1 MTTQEKVKEKKRYA
15 GVTIALVGNPNVGKS
30 TLFNGVT
37 GARQAVINAPGT
49 TVEVKA
55 GTWRNLGAR
64 VLDLPGAYSLIPNSP
79 DEKVVADT
87 LAGAPAPAHVGAYS
101 RADALGA
108 HDDAPADA
116 PTSEHGGRRGQADQ
130 HVDLV
135 LAILDGGALT
145 RSLYLV
151 AQLAQ
156 TGYPVAAVVHMADV
170 AADNGIK
177 VNPSVISRELG
188 IPVMVFDPRKRSQYA
203 QLDRFVEQAILEP
216 RRVSGIDA
224 DPSAPGYNARAAT
237 NPLAICRLSDADE
250 RDLLAQTSCG
260 GGSACGCGHERASG
274 LDLEQLGSG
283 PACGC
288 GHERASSLDLGP
300 THTADSRCSSD
311 AELERATRL
320 FGWVDRVE
328 SAINEHTE
336 RTDTHGPS
344 RSDRVDKVL
353 LNPVVGPI
361 VFLAVMWLLFK
372 LAGEWVGPVQ
382 DYFDGLFSSTDEG
395 AISLANGVSWLLG
408 AVGLG
413 GTWVD
418 SLLVGGLCTGLG
430 VVASFV
436 PLMFTIFAALS
447 ILEDSGYMARAAFLA
462 DRLMRRIG
470 LDGRVVLPLIMGF
483 GCNLPSL
490 AAARTLPSPAQRLVT
505 VLITPYTSCAARLT
519 IYLMIAKIFFPDTA
533 GTVVFSLYLVSIT
546 LVVLGAWVLKF
557 FFTKNDAQSP
567 LMLILPAYQ
576 VPRALVLLRQA
587 LSRSWIFVKGAGK
600 IIVVMTMVVWL
611 LGAIPMG
618 SGASGKSF
626 ADPELPMEDSA
637 YGQVAKVLEPA
648 FEPAGFGDWHMAGAL
663 MTGFVAK
670 ETVVSSIV
678 ASYNMDPEAAGDA
691 EDNGDDLGEL
701 PDLLSATF
709 TETAG
714 EGYQGLA
721 AIAFLVFVLAYTPCL
736 ATVAEQARLIGGK
749 RTTAAVIAQLVIA
762 WALAV
767 GIFQIGKLFL

>member
-1 MTTQEKVKEKKRYA
+1 MTVQEKVKENKRYA

-55 GTWRNLGAR
+55 GTWRSLGAR

-87 LAGAPAPAHVGAYS
+87 LAGPG
-101 RADALGA
+101 RDAA
-108 HDDAPADA
+108 APAD
-116 PTSEHGGRRGQADQ
+116 HGHHGHRGPLDQ
-130 HVDLV
+130 DVNLV
-135 LAILDGGALT
+135 LAVLDGGALT

-156 TGYPVAAVVHMADV
+156 TGYPVAAVIHMADV

-177 VNPSVISRELG
+177 IDPSVVSRELG
-188 IPVMVFDPRKRSQYA
+188 IPVMIFDPRKRGQYA

-216 RRVSGIDA
+216 RRVSGLDA
-224 DPSAPGYNARAAT
+224 DPTAPGYNARAAA
-237 NPLAICRLSDADE
+237 NPLASCRLSDVDE
-250 RDLLAQTSCG
+250 RDLLAQASCG
-260 GGSACGCGHERASG
+260 GGAACGCGHDKASSLELDDVAPTG
-274 LDLEQLGSG
+274 L
-283 PACGC
+283 ACGC
-288 GHERASSLDLGP
+288 GHDRPTSLELGP
-300 THTADSRCSSD
+300 THTTEPASATD

-328 SAINEHTE
+328 SAINRSAE
-336 RTDTHGPS
+336 RPETHGPS

-353 LNPVVGPI
+353 LNPVAGPI
-361 VFLAVMWLLFK
+361 VFFAVMWLLFK
-372 LAGEWVGPVQ
+372 LAGEWVGPIQ
-382 DYFDGLFSSTDEG
+382 DWCDAIFSSTDEG

-408 AVGLG
+408 VVGLG

-430 VVASFV
+430 VVGSFV

-519 IYLMIAKIFFPDTA
+519 IYLMMTKIFFPNNA
-533 GTVVFSLYLVSIT
+533 GTVVFALYLASIV

-557 FFTKNDAQSP
+557 FYTKNDAQSP

-587 LSRSWIFVKGAGK
+587 VQRSWIFVKGAGK
-600 IIVVMTMVVWL
+600 IIVAMTMVVWL

-618 SGASGKSF
+618 AGGAGKSF

-637 YGQVAKVLEPA
+637 YGQVAKVLEPV

-701 PDLLSATF
+701 PDLLASTF
-709 TETAG
+709 TQTAG

-749 RTTAAVIAQLVIA
+749 RTTIAVGAQLVIA